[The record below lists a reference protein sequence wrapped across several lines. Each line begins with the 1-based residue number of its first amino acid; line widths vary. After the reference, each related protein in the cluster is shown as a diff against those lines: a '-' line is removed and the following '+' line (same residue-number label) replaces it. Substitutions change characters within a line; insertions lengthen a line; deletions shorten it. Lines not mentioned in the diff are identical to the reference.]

1 MPIYFSS
8 QVAMSDIYHDN
19 NTYMF
24 GDILTCIRTMLPH
37 YMKKG
42 LVKLNRETQLNR
54 MEFILLDTLYAN
66 ECKDRFHSMTL
77 SEISEDNDDSLG
89 VRATLYRKMKKL
101 VKIGYVKKGCLDNHA
116 DTFYLGEGGIRVVE
130 ECKEVDR

>member
-1 MPIYFSS
+1 MPIYFFS

-24 GDILTCIRTMLPH
+24 GNNLTCIRTMLPH

-66 ECKDRFHSMTL
+66 ECKDRH
-77 SEISEDNDDSLG
+77 
-89 VRATLYRKMKKL
+89 
-101 VKIGYVKKGCLDNHA
+101 
-116 DTFYLGEGGIRVVE
+116 YLRSARITMIP
-130 ECKEVDR
+130 